1 MELVEGDRGA
11 IRPLAD
17 PNGSRGLQKRRIAM
31 RITKTVLIPVI
42 LCAALVTLTVAQEL
56 PKGVADIPLSKM
68 KWVLGS
74 NGLESA
80 KLLGDSTQAG
90 PYLNVVK
97 WPPNKR
103 LPAHKH
109 PDDRYGMVVS
119 GVHYVGYGD
128 KFDEKK
134 LHANVAGTFFSEP
147 ANTPHFGMTKGEGAV
162 LYFYGIGPSG
172 STPLE

>member
-1 MELVEGDRGA
+1 MDVKKGLFLMMLWATIASAIAVGQDLPAGVRIIPPEG
-11 IRPLAD
+11 
-17 PNGSRGLQKRRIAM
+17 M
-31 RITKTVLIPVI
+31 RWI
-42 LCAALVTLTVAQEL
+42 LNPT
-56 PKGVADIPLSKM
+56 
-68 KWVLGS
+68 

-80 KLLGDSTQAG
+80 SLLGDSTKPG
-90 PYLNVVK
+90 PYLQLVK

-109 PDDRYGMVVS
+109 PDDRYGMVIS

-128 KFDEKK
+128 KFDEAK
-134 LHANVAGTFFSEP
+134 LHAHSPGTYFTEP

-162 LYFYGIGPSG
+162 LYFYGVGPSG